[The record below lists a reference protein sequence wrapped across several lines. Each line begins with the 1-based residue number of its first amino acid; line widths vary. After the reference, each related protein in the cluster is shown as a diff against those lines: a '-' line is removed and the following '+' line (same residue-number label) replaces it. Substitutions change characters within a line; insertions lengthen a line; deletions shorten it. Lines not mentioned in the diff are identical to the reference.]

1 MDTPKRTWTA
11 LAAGLL
17 LLGSALVGQEAGAKG
32 ARALRTRLSE
42 LVAIENDNRFLA
54 AFAEWLGEY
63 GVEPVLVKGE
73 THALGAGFTLATQ
86 ASSGPEWVLRTDG
99 GGETRL
105 PKGRFVKFLA
115 AGEVLDAAPTAPEAL
130 AACVVFIGDG
140 DTVSLFSLQRGRMRR
155 LQL

>member
-1 MDTPKRTWTA
+1 MNTTRRAWA
-11 LAAGLL
+11 VLAAGFL
-17 LLGSALVGQEAGAKG
+17 LLGTALIGQEAGAKG

-42 LVAIENDNRFLA
+42 LIAIENDNRFLA

-86 ASSGPEWVLRTDG
+86 ASAGPEWVLRTDD

-105 PKGRFVKFLA
+105 AKGRFVKFLA
-115 AGEVLDAAPTAPEAL
+115 AGELLDAAPTAPEAL

-140 DTVSLFSLQRGRMRR
+140 DTATLFSLQRGRMRR